1 MPAVSFNEESL
12 INKYGKQ
19 QQTFVNDIMSF
30 IVAHDLNALKKKVE
44 AGQGKIK
51 FRLNDT
57 DVELVYGEDFFYNA
71 FERAKKDES
80 NKK

>member
-1 MPAVSFNEESL
+1 
-12 INKYGKQ
+12 
-19 QQTFVNDIMSF
+19 MSF
-30 IVAHDLNALKKKVE
+30 IVSHDLNALKKKVE

-57 DVELVYGEDFFYNA
+57 DVELIYGEDFFYNA

-80 NKK
+80 SKKWWLIFANIFMRWNLKLNKYD

>member
-1 MPAVSFNEESL
+1 
-12 INKYGKQ
+12 
-19 QQTFVNDIMSF
+19 MSF
-30 IVAHDLNALKKKVE
+30 IVSHDLNALKKKVE

-57 DVELVYGEDFFYNA
+57 DVELIYGEDFFYNA